1 MVVGIRLQ
9 VARFSPLFHS
19 QFRSLVF
26 PLDTTMKQKTEK
38 PSLPRLLAGHFA
50 PSPIED
56 LVVTHAAFPH
66 WMRPDLQRAI
76 GELLTGLP
84 KYRFLGL
91 RPRERE
97 RELRFADLA
106 EEGSN
111 AVAIGPAAFQDIDI
125 GEAEPVRCATRALW
139 LAECEGVPFALLL
152 DVDEGYQHVRAR
164 VEIAACPDAKSRKV
178 TARIGQALRAG
189 AAEARCWRGKAL
201 VLDPA
206 REDFEIAAAGL
217 RVERAVPVRR
227 EEIVL
232 AHKTFSLVER
242 NTLGFVRE
250 AERLAQLGLSQKKG
264 VLLYGPPGTG
274 KTLIVRWLVGALEG
288 YTKLIVSAGHYGLL
302 AECLDMAR
310 ALQPALVVLEDV
322 DLVGGHRDGP
332 WAAQGSALNTLLNEM
347 DGLSPEARVL
357 FVLTTNRPE
366 VLEPALA
373 ARPGRVDQAIEI
385 GLPGEAERLLL
396 VRRYAGSLGVADD
409 LAARIARQVGRAS
422 PAFIKELMRRAAQAM
437 LERGGENA
445 LQWKDVECA
454 LADMLGAGGK
464 LSARMLGADHA
475 VGFTTAEESG

>member
-1 MVVGIRLQ
+1 MRC
-9 VARFSPLFHS
+9 
-19 QFRSLVF
+19 
-26 PLDTTMKQKTEK
+26 KTER
-38 PSLPRLLAGHFA
+38 PSLYALLAGHFA
-50 PSPIED
+50 PSPLED
-56 LVVTHAAFPH
+56 LVVTRADFPH

-76 GELLTGLP
+76 QTLVADLP
-84 KYRFLGL
+84 KHRFAGL

-97 RELRFADLA
+97 RELRFADLV
-106 EEGSN
+106 EEGSKS
-111 AVAIGPAAFQDIDI
+111 VAIGPAAFQDIDI
-125 GEAEPVRCATRALW
+125 GEADPVRCATRALW
-139 LAECEGVPFALLL
+139 LAEREDVPFGLLL
-152 DVDEGYQHVRAR
+152 DVDEGYRHVRAR
-164 VEIAACPDAKSRKV
+164 IEIAARPDAESRRV
-178 TARIGQALRAG
+178 TARIGEELRAG
-189 AAEARCWRGKAL
+189 AADARCWRGKTL

-206 REDFEIAAAGL
+206 REDFEISAAGL
-217 RVERAVPVRR
+217 RVERAERVRS

-232 AHKTFSLVER
+232 APKTFSLVER

-302 AECLDMAR
+302 AECLEMAR

-332 WAAQGSALNTLLNEM
+332 WAASGGALNTLLNEM
-347 DGLSPEARVL
+347 DGLTPEARVL

-385 GLPGEAERLLL
+385 GLPGETERLLL
-396 VRRYAGSLGVADD
+396 VRRYAGSLGVVDD
-409 LAARIARQVGRAS
+409 LAARIARQAGRAS

-437 LERGGENA
+437 LERGGGNA
-445 LQWKDVECA
+445 LQWQDVEGA

-464 LSARMLGADHA
+464 FGARMLGADHR
-475 VGFTTAEESG
+475 VGFAA

>member
-1 MVVGIRLQ
+1 MRC
-9 VARFSPLFHS
+9 
-19 QFRSLVF
+19 
-26 PLDTTMKQKTEK
+26 KTER
-38 PSLPRLLAGHFA
+38 PSLYALLAGHFA
-50 PSPIED
+50 PSPLED
-56 LVVTHAAFPH
+56 LVVTRADFPH

-76 GELLTGLP
+76 QTLVADLP
-84 KYRFLGL
+84 KHRFAGL

-97 RELRFADLA
+97 RELRFADLV
-106 EEGSN
+106 EEGSKS
-111 AVAIGPAAFQDIDI
+111 VAIGPAAFQDIDI
-125 GEAEPVRCATRALW
+125 GEADPVRCATRALW
-139 LAECEGVPFALLL
+139 LAEREGVPFALLL
-152 DVDEGYQHVRAR
+152 DVDEGYHHVRAR
-164 VEIAACPDAKSRKV
+164 IEIAARPDAESRRV
-178 TARIGQALRAG
+178 TARIGEELRAG
-189 AAEARCWRGKAL
+189 AAEARCWRGKTL

-206 REDFEIAAAGL
+206 REDFEISAAGL
-217 RVERAVPVRR
+217 RVERAERVRR

-232 AHKTFSLVER
+232 APKTFSLVER

-250 AERLAQLGLSQKKG
+250 AERLARLGLSQKKG

-302 AECLDMAR
+302 AECLEMAR

-332 WAAQGSALNTLLNEM
+332 WAASGGALNTLLNEM
-347 DGLSPEARVL
+347 DGLTPEARVL

-385 GLPGEAERLLL
+385 GLPGETERLLL
-396 VRRYAGSLGVADD
+396 VRRYAGSLGVVDD
-409 LAARIARQVGRAS
+409 LAARIARQAGRAS

-437 LERGGENA
+437 LERGGGNA
-445 LQWKDVECA
+445 LQWQDVEGA

-464 LSARMLGADHA
+464 LGARMLGADHR
-475 VGFTTAEESG
+475 VGFAA

>member
-1 MVVGIRLQ
+1 
-9 VARFSPLFHS
+9 
-19 QFRSLVF
+19 
-26 PLDTTMKQKTEK
+26 MKCKPEK
-38 PSLPRLLAGHFA
+38 PSLRGMLAGHFA
-50 PSPIED
+50 PLPLED
-56 LVVTHAAFPH
+56 LEVTRADFPH

-76 GELLTGLP
+76 ETLVADLP
-84 KYRFLGL
+84 KHRFVGL
-91 RPRERE
+91 RLRERE

-106 EEGSN
+106 EEGSKS
-111 AVAIGPAAFQDIDI
+111 VAIGPAAFQDIDI
-125 GEAEPVRCATRALW
+125 GEADPVRCATRALW
-139 LAECEGVPFALLL
+139 LAEREGVPFALLL
-152 DVDEGYQHVRAR
+152 DVEEGYHHVRVR
-164 VEIAACPDAKSRKV
+164 VEIAACPDAGSRKV
-178 TARIGQALRAG
+178 TARIGAELRAS
-189 AAEARCWRGKAL
+189 AAQARCWRGKAL

-206 REDFEIAAAGL
+206 REDFEISAAGL
-217 RVERAVPVRR
+217 RVERAERVRR

-232 AHKTFSLVER
+232 AQKTFSLVER

-250 AERLAQLGLSQKKG
+250 AARLAQLGLSQKKG

-302 AECLDMAR
+302 AECLEMAR

-332 WAAQGSALNTLLNEM
+332 WAASGGALNTLLNEM

-396 VRRYAGSLGVADD
+396 VRRYAGSLGVVDD
-409 LAARIARQVGRAS
+409 LAVRIARQAGRAS

-437 LERGGENA
+437 LERGGGNA
-445 LQWKDVECA
+445 LQWQDVEGA
-454 LADMLGAGGK
+454 LVDMLGAGGK
-464 LSARMLGADHA
+464 LGARMLGADHR
-475 VGFTTAEESG
+475 VGFAA

>member
-1 MVVGIRLQ
+1 MRC
-9 VARFSPLFHS
+9 
-19 QFRSLVF
+19 
-26 PLDTTMKQKTEK
+26 KTER
-38 PSLPRLLAGHFA
+38 PSLYALLAGHFA
-50 PSPIED
+50 PSPLED
-56 LVVTHAAFPH
+56 LVVTRADFPH

-76 GELLTGLP
+76 QTLVADLP
-84 KYRFLGL
+84 KHRFAGL

-97 RELRFADLA
+97 RELRFADLV
-106 EEGSN
+106 EEGSKS
-111 AVAIGPAAFQDIDI
+111 VAIGPAAFQDIDI
-125 GEAEPVRCATRALW
+125 GEADPVRCATRALW
-139 LAECEGVPFALLL
+139 LAERESVPFALLL
-152 DVDEGYQHVRAR
+152 DVDEGYHHVRAR
-164 VEIAACPDAKSRKV
+164 IEIAARPDAESRRV
-178 TARIGQALRAG
+178 TARIGEELRAG
-189 AAEARCWRGKAL
+189 AAEARCWRGKTL

-206 REDFEIAAAGL
+206 REDFEISAAGL
-217 RVERAVPVRR
+217 RVERAERVRR

-232 AHKTFSLVER
+232 APKTFSLVER

-250 AERLAQLGLSQKKG
+250 AERLARLGLSQKKG

-302 AECLDMAR
+302 AECLEMAR

-332 WAAQGSALNTLLNEM
+332 WAASGGALNTLLNEM
-347 DGLSPEARVL
+347 DGLTPEARVL

-385 GLPGEAERLLL
+385 GLPGETERLLL
-396 VRRYAGSLGVADD
+396 VRRYAGSLGVVDD
-409 LAARIARQVGRAS
+409 LAARIARQAGRAS

-437 LERGGENA
+437 LERGGGNA
-445 LQWKDVECA
+445 LQWQDVEGA

-464 LSARMLGADHA
+464 LGARMLGADHR
-475 VGFTTAEESG
+475 VGFAA

>member
-1 MVVGIRLQ
+1 MRC
-9 VARFSPLFHS
+9 
-19 QFRSLVF
+19 
-26 PLDTTMKQKTEK
+26 KTER
-38 PSLPRLLAGHFA
+38 PSLYALLAGHFA
-50 PSPIED
+50 PSPLED
-56 LVVTHAAFPH
+56 LVVTRADFPH

-76 GELLTGLP
+76 QTLVADLP
-84 KYRFLGL
+84 KHRFAGL

-97 RELRFADLA
+97 RELRFADLV
-106 EEGSN
+106 EEGSKS
-111 AVAIGPAAFQDIDI
+111 VAIGPAAFQDIDI
-125 GEAEPVRCATRALW
+125 GEADPVRCATRALW
-139 LAECEGVPFALLL
+139 LAERESVPFALLL
-152 DVDEGYQHVRAR
+152 DVDEGYHHVRAR
-164 VEIAACPDAKSRKV
+164 IEIAARPDAESRRV
-178 TARIGQALRAG
+178 TARIGEELRAG
-189 AAEARCWRGKAL
+189 AAEARCWRGKTL

-206 REDFEIAAAGL
+206 REDFEISAAGL
-217 RVERAVPVRR
+217 RVERAERVRR

-232 AHKTFSLVER
+232 AQKTFSLVER

-250 AERLAQLGLSQKKG
+250 AERLARLGLSQKKG

-302 AECLDMAR
+302 AECLEMAR

-332 WAAQGSALNTLLNEM
+332 WAASGGALNTLLNEM
-347 DGLSPEARVL
+347 DGLTPEARVL

-385 GLPGEAERLLL
+385 GLPGETERLLL
-396 VRRYAGSLGVADD
+396 VRRYAGSLGVVDD
-409 LAARIARQVGRAS
+409 LAARIARQAGRAS

-437 LERGGENA
+437 LERGGGNA
-445 LQWKDVECA
+445 LQWQDVEGA

-464 LSARMLGADHA
+464 LGARMLGADHR
-475 VGFTTAEESG
+475 VGFAA

>member
-1 MVVGIRLQ
+1 MKCK
-9 VARFSPLFHS
+9 PEKN
-19 QFRSLVF
+19 SL
-26 PLDTTMKQKTEK
+26 
-38 PSLPRLLAGHFA
+38 RGLLAGHFA
-50 PSPIED
+50 PSPLED
-56 LVVTHAAFPH
+56 LVVTRADFPH

-76 GELLTGLP
+76 ETLVAELP
-84 KYRFLGL
+84 KHRFAGL
-91 RPRERE
+91 RQRERD

-106 EEGSN
+106 EEGSTS
-111 AVAIGPAAFQDIDI
+111 VAIGPASYQDIDI

-139 LAECEGVPFALLL
+139 LAERDGVPFALLL
-152 DVDEGYQHVRAR
+152 DVEEGYHHVRVR
-164 VEIAACPDAKSRKV
+164 VEIAARPDVESRRV
-178 TARIGQALRAG
+178 TARISEQLRAG
-189 AAEARCWRGKAL
+189 AAEARCWRGKTL

-206 REDFEIAAAGL
+206 REDFEISAAGL
-217 RVERAVPVRR
+217 RVERAATVRH

-232 AHKTFSLVER
+232 AQKTFSLVER

-250 AERLAQLGLSQKKG
+250 AARLGQLGLSQKKG

-274 KTLIVRWLVGALEG
+274 KTLIVRWLVGALDG
-288 YTKLIVSAGHYGLL
+288 YTKLIVSAGHYSLL
-302 AECLDMAR
+302 AECLEMAR

-332 WAAQGSALNTLLNEM
+332 WAASGGALNTLLNEM

-396 VRRYAGSLGVADD
+396 VRRYAGSLSVAED
-409 LAARIARQVGRAS
+409 LAARIAKQAGRAS
-422 PAFIKELMRRAAQAM
+422 PALIKELMRRAAQAM
-437 LERGGENA
+437 LERGGEKT
-445 LQWKDVECA
+445 LQWQDVEGA

-464 LSARMLGADHA
+464 LGARMLGADHK
-475 VGFTTAEESG
+475 VGFAA

>member
-1 MVVGIRLQ
+1 MRC
-9 VARFSPLFHS
+9 
-19 QFRSLVF
+19 
-26 PLDTTMKQKTEK
+26 KTER
-38 PSLPRLLAGHFA
+38 PSLYALLAGHFA
-50 PSPIED
+50 PSPLED
-56 LVVTHAAFPH
+56 LVVTRADFPH

-76 GELLTGLP
+76 ETLVADLP
-84 KYRFLGL
+84 KHRFAGL

-97 RELRFADLA
+97 RELRFADLV
-106 EEGSN
+106 EEGSKS
-111 AVAIGPAAFQDIDI
+111 VAIGPAAFQDIDI
-125 GEAEPVRCATRALW
+125 GEADPVRCATRALW
-139 LAECEGVPFALLL
+139 LAERESVPFALLL
-152 DVDEGYQHVRAR
+152 DVDEGYHHVRAR
-164 VEIAACPDAKSRKV
+164 IEIAARPDAESRRV
-178 TARIGQALRAG
+178 TARIGEELRAG
-189 AAEARCWRGKAL
+189 AAEARCWRGKTL

-206 REDFEIAAAGL
+206 REDFEISAAGL
-217 RVERAVPVRR
+217 RVERAERVRR

-232 AHKTFSLVER
+232 AQKTFSLVER

-302 AECLDMAR
+302 AECLEMAR

-332 WAAQGSALNTLLNEM
+332 WAASGGALNTLLNEM
-347 DGLSPEARVL
+347 DGLTPEARVL

-385 GLPGEAERLLL
+385 GLPGETERLLL
-396 VRRYAGSLGVADD
+396 VRRYAGSLGVVDD
-409 LAARIARQVGRAS
+409 LAARIARQAGRAS

-437 LERGGENA
+437 LERGGGNA
-445 LQWKDVECA
+445 LQWQDVEGA

-464 LSARMLGADHA
+464 LGARMLGADHR
-475 VGFTTAEESG
+475 VGFAA

>member
-1 MVVGIRLQ
+1 
-9 VARFSPLFHS
+9 
-19 QFRSLVF
+19 
-26 PLDTTMKQKTEK
+26 MKCKPEK
-38 PSLPRLLAGHFA
+38 PSLRGMLAGHFA
-50 PSPIED
+50 PSPLED
-56 LVVTHAAFPH
+56 LVVTRADFPH

-76 GELLTGLP
+76 ETLVEGLP
-84 KYRFLGL
+84 KHRFAGL
-91 RPRERE
+91 RVRGHE
-97 RELRFADLA
+97 ELRFADLA
-106 EEGSN
+106 EEGSKS
-111 AVAIGPAAFQDIDI
+111 VAIGPAAFQDIDI
-125 GEAEPVRCATRALW
+125 GEADPVRCATRALW
-139 LAECEGVPFALLL
+139 LAEREGAPFALLL
-152 DVDEGYQHVRAR
+152 DVEEGYHHVRTR
-164 VEIAACPDAKSRKV
+164 VEIAARPDAESRRV
-178 TARIGQALRAG
+178 TARIGEQLRAG
-189 AAEARCWRGKAL
+189 AAEARCWRGKTL

-206 REDFEIAAAGL
+206 REDFEISAAGL
-217 RVERAVPVRR
+217 RVERAETVRR

-232 AHKTFSLVER
+232 AQKTFSLVER

-250 AERLAQLGLSQKKG
+250 AARLAQLGLSRKKG

-288 YTKLIVSAGHYGLL
+288 YTKLIVSAGHYSLL
-302 AECLDMAR
+302 AECLEMAR

-332 WAAQGSALNTLLNEM
+332 WAASGGALNTLLNEM

-396 VRRYAGSLGVADD
+396 VRRYAGSLGVVDD
-409 LAARIARQVGRAS
+409 LAMRIAMQAGRAS

-437 LERGGENA
+437 LERGAEKA
-445 LQWKDVECA
+445 LQWQDVEGA

-464 LSARMLGADHA
+464 LGARMLGADHR
-475 VGFTTAEESG
+475 VGFAA

>member
-1 MVVGIRLQ
+1 MRC
-9 VARFSPLFHS
+9 
-19 QFRSLVF
+19 
-26 PLDTTMKQKTEK
+26 KTER
-38 PSLPRLLAGHFA
+38 PSLYALLAGHFA
-50 PSPIED
+50 PSPLED
-56 LVVTHAAFPH
+56 LVVTRADFPH

-76 GELLTGLP
+76 ETLVADLP
-84 KYRFLGL
+84 KHRFAGL

-97 RELRFADLA
+97 RELRFADLV
-106 EEGSN
+106 EEGSKS
-111 AVAIGPAAFQDIDI
+111 VAIGPAAFQDIDI
-125 GEAEPVRCATRALW
+125 GEAYPVRCATRALW
-139 LAECEGVPFALLL
+139 LAEREGVPFALLL
-152 DVDEGYQHVRAR
+152 DVDEGYHHVRAR
-164 VEIAACPDAKSRKV
+164 IEIAARPDAESRRV
-178 TARIGQALRAG
+178 TARIGEELRAG
-189 AAEARCWRGKAL
+189 AAEARCWRGKTL

-206 REDFEIAAAGL
+206 REDFEISAAGL
-217 RVERAVPVRR
+217 RVERAERVRR

-232 AHKTFSLVER
+232 AQKTFSLVER

-302 AECLDMAR
+302 AECLEMAR

-332 WAAQGSALNTLLNEM
+332 WAASGGALNTLLNEM
-347 DGLSPEARVL
+347 DGLTPEARVL

-385 GLPGEAERLLL
+385 GLPGETERLLL
-396 VRRYAGSLGVADD
+396 VRRYAGSLGVVDD
-409 LAARIARQVGRAS
+409 LAARIARQAGRAS

-437 LERGGENA
+437 LERGGGNA
-445 LQWKDVECA
+445 LQWQDVEGA

-464 LSARMLGADHA
+464 LGARMLGADHR
-475 VGFTTAEESG
+475 VGFAA

>member
-1 MVVGIRLQ
+1 MRC
-9 VARFSPLFHS
+9 
-19 QFRSLVF
+19 
-26 PLDTTMKQKTEK
+26 KTER
-38 PSLPRLLAGHFA
+38 PSLYALLAGHFA
-50 PSPIED
+50 PSPLED
-56 LVVTHAAFPH
+56 LVVTRADFPH

-76 GELLTGLP
+76 ETLVADLP
-84 KYRFLGL
+84 KHRFAGL

-97 RELRFADLA
+97 RELRFADLV
-106 EEGSN
+106 EEGSKS
-111 AVAIGPAAFQDIDI
+111 VAIGPAAFQDIDI
-125 GEAEPVRCATRALW
+125 GEADPVRCATRALW
-139 LAECEGVPFALLL
+139 LAERESVPFALLL
-152 DVDEGYQHVRAR
+152 DVDEGYHHVRAR
-164 VEIAACPDAKSRKV
+164 IEIAARPDAESRRV
-178 TARIGQALRAG
+178 TARIGEELRAG
-189 AAEARCWRGKAL
+189 AAEARCWRGKTL

-206 REDFEIAAAGL
+206 REDFEISAAGL
-217 RVERAVPVRR
+217 RVERAERVRR

-232 AHKTFSLVER
+232 APKTFSLVER

-250 AERLAQLGLSQKKG
+250 AERLARLGLSQKKG

-302 AECLDMAR
+302 AECLEMAR

-332 WAAQGSALNTLLNEM
+332 WAASGGALNTLLNEM
-347 DGLSPEARVL
+347 DGLTPEARVL

-385 GLPGEAERLLL
+385 GLPGETERLLL
-396 VRRYAGSLGVADD
+396 VRRYAGSLGVVDD
-409 LAARIARQVGRAS
+409 LAARIARQAGRAS

-437 LERGGENA
+437 LERGGGNA
-445 LQWKDVECA
+445 LQWQDVEGA

-464 LSARMLGADHA
+464 LGARMLGADHR
-475 VGFTTAEESG
+475 VGFAA

>member
-1 MVVGIRLQ
+1 MRC
-9 VARFSPLFHS
+9 
-19 QFRSLVF
+19 
-26 PLDTTMKQKTEK
+26 KTER
-38 PSLPRLLAGHFA
+38 PSLYALLAGHFA
-50 PSPIED
+50 PSPLED
-56 LVVTHAAFPH
+56 LVVTRADFPH

-76 GELLTGLP
+76 QTLVADLP
-84 KYRFLGL
+84 KHRFAGL

-97 RELRFADLA
+97 RELRFADLV
-106 EEGSN
+106 EEGSKS
-111 AVAIGPAAFQDIDI
+111 VAIGPAAFQDIDI
-125 GEAEPVRCATRALW
+125 GEADPVRCATRALW
-139 LAECEGVPFALLL
+139 LAERESVPFALLL
-152 DVDEGYQHVRAR
+152 DVDEGYHHVRAR
-164 VEIAACPDAKSRKV
+164 IEIAARPDAESRRV
-178 TARIGQALRAG
+178 TARIGEELRAG
-189 AAEARCWRGKAL
+189 AAEARCWRGKTL

-206 REDFEIAAAGL
+206 REDFEISAAGL
-217 RVERAVPVRR
+217 RVERAERVRR

-232 AHKTFSLVER
+232 AQKTFSLVER

-302 AECLDMAR
+302 AECLEMAR

-332 WAAQGSALNTLLNEM
+332 WAASGGALNTLLNEM
-347 DGLSPEARVL
+347 DGLTPEARVL

-385 GLPGEAERLLL
+385 GLPGETERLLL
-396 VRRYAGSLGVADD
+396 VRRYAGSLGVVDD
-409 LAARIARQVGRAS
+409 LAARIARQAGRAS

-437 LERGGENA
+437 LERGGGNA
-445 LQWKDVECA
+445 LQWQDVEGA

-464 LSARMLGADHA
+464 LGARMLGADHR
-475 VGFTTAEESG
+475 VGFAA